1 VVLSGS
7 GDPAV
12 PAVTIVQSAKTRNN
26 ASSLAFTGSVTAG
39 NLLLV
44 AFGASTSGGF
54 TSPIVVSDTLGCT
67 PWVQQVNAQN
77 SNQPN
82 MTAIATCVTAS
93 SGADTVSVTGAGGND
108 SQLIVAEISGNY
120 TVTADTTGTTVYPG
134 NSPPTLSLT
143 VPYDLLFT
151 SQFQSGATVAVTSP
165 EAIVQ
170 NITGNFWQ
178 LTLAYVM
185 KSTVGSV
192 ASSLTGGRP
201 YASVALLANSPVSP
215 GVNGDW
221 YLNTT
226 TGILW
231 GPKTGGLW
239 SKANI
244 TALDSVSLCTGF
256 TPTNGQL
263 LQYTTGGSPNPCWT
277 AATAGGGTIPNTTQT
292 LKGDGSGNAAGIGSS
307 STDCVHP
314 DGSSGACIASSAT
327 TVNSQTCA
335 LGGSCTVTAAPS
347 GSAGGDLASTYPSPT
362 VANLSNVS
370 NGSLANAGLAHP
382 ATTVNGQTCTLGS
395 TCTTGGY
402 LGAPIGNSPTSNA
415 ILYGDASGNLQ
426 NAAGITRTGTG
437 QLTLGTAGSPGNEI
451 DLGTA
456 ATDSASLGSELTTS
470 GTCTGTGWTGTYPN
484 YVAPGTTNP
493 LTCTGFTSG
502 MFYQTVTTIGAGGS
516 GAVTIAIGTAQTAS
530 GSSGTV
536 TAGLKAN
543 GTSLTYTPVST
554 YTGTIGISAKLITP
568 ISMFTVTGKDS
579 TGAVSGVV
587 LWQTLASLHNSFSGG
602 GGSYNTTGTNNSA
615 QGYQALYSN
624 TTGYYNS
631 AQGVQALYSN
641 TTGYYNS
648 AQGYQALYINTTG
661 INNSAQGVSA
671 LYSNTTGINN
681 SAQGYQALFNT
692 TGIDNSAQGVSAL
705 YSNTT
710 GSSNS
715 AQGVQAGYTAT
726 GANANTTGSD
736 NSWFGFNSGPG
747 SPTQYNYQSVIGAAA
762 TGTCSNC
769 VVLGRSGGQDTVYA
783 GDAGVDPMV
792 VIALAT
798 TPVLTTNLKTCT
810 ATTGIPWRASVT
822 DATAPA
828 LGAPLTGGGT
838 VFANVHCSLTSGTYI
853 VDGI

>member
-12 PAVTIVQSAKTRNN
+12 PAVTIVQSAKTGNN

-201 YASVALLANSPVSP
+201 YASVALLANSPASP

-277 AATAGGGTIPNTTQT
+277 AAAAGGPFVNLQSTTPGTPQTGNSNISGTGIFGTGLLFGTEPISFGAGTQP
-292 LKGDGSGNAAGIGSS
+292 LYNIWIGS
-307 STDCVHP
+307 
-314 DGSSGACIASSAT
+314 
-327 TVNSQTCA
+327 
-335 LGGSCTVTAAPS
+335 
-347 GSAGGDLASTYPSPT
+347 
-362 VANLSNVS
+362 
-370 NGSLANAGLAHP
+370 
-382 ATTVNGQTCTLGS
+382 
-395 TCTTGGY
+395 
-402 LGAPIGNSPTSNA
+402 LGA
-415 ILYGDASGNLQ
+415 
-426 NAAGITRTGTG
+426 
-437 QLTLGTAGSPGNEI
+437 
-451 DLGTA
+451 
-456 ATDSASLGSELTTS
+456 
-470 GTCTGTGWTGTYPN
+470 
-484 YVAPGTTNP
+484 
-493 LTCTGFTSG
+493 F
-502 MFYQTVTTIGAGGS
+502 
-516 GAVTIAIGTAQTAS
+516 
-530 GSSGTV
+530 
-536 TAGLKAN
+536 
-543 GTSLTYTPVST
+543 
-554 YTGTIGISAKLITP
+554 
-568 ISMFTVTGKDS
+568 
-579 TGAVSGVV
+579 
-587 LWQTLASLHNSFSGG
+587 
-602 GGSYNTTGTNNSA
+602 NTTGVNNSA
-615 QGYQALYSN
+615 QGTYALYSN
-624 TTGYYNS
+624 TTGHDNS
-631 AQGVQALYSN
+631 AQGTNALNAN
-641 TTGYYNS
+641 TTGYNDN
-648 AQGYQALYINTTG
+648 AQGVNALYHNTTG
-661 INNSAQGVSA
+661 INNSAQGTYA
-671 LYSNTTGINN
+671 LYSNTTGVNNSAQGYNALYSNTTGNYNSAQGLNALYSNTTGVNN
-681 SAQGYQALFNT
+681 SAQGYQ
-692 TGIDNSAQGVSAL
+692 S
-705 YSNTT
+705 
-710 GSSNS
+710 
-715 AQGVQAGYTAT
+715 GYTAT
-726 GANANTTGSD
+726 PANANTTGSN
-736 NSWFGFNSGPG
+736 NSWFGYNSGPG

-769 VVLGRSGGQDTVYA
+769 VVLGRAGGLDTVYA

-792 VIALAT
+792 VLALAT
-798 TPVLTTNLKTCT
+798 TPVLTTNLKVCT

-822 DATAPA
+822 DAVAPA
-828 LGAPLTGGGT
+828 LGVALTGGGT
-838 VFANVHCSLTSGTYI
+838 VFANVHCSLTTGTYI
-853 VDGI
+853 VDGM